1 MNMKPIQL
9 AVATGLAL
17 ISLLATAAPS
27 VEKGVIT
34 TLDVRRGLISVDTK
48 DMLIGPSTR
57 VKTARG
63 KNKRLRDLEVRQ
75 HVHYKVDEHNVI
87 TRIRIYPSDS
97 QQLREL
103 GYDEEVGND

>member
-9 AVATGLAL
+9 AVATGLTL

-27 VEKGVIT
+27 KEKGIIT
-34 TLDVRRGLISVDTK
+34 TLDVQRGLISVDTK
-48 DMLIGPSTR
+48 DMLIGPATR

-63 KNKRLRDLEVRQ
+63 RDKSLRDLKVRQ
-75 HVHYKVDEHNVI
+75 YVHYKVNEDNVI
-87 TRIRIYPSDS
+87 TRIRIYPPDS

-103 GYDEEVGND
+103 GYDGEVGND